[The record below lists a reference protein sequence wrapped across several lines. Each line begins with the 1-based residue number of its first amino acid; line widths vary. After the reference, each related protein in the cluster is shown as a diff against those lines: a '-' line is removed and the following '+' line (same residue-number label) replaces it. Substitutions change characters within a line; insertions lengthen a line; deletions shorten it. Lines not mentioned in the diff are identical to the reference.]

1 MAFNIADLFERAV
14 DTFPDRLAMAVGDE
28 HLTFAELDAAANRFA
43 NHLRSVGIGSG
54 DHIGVYGQNSVE
66 WIVAALG
73 AYKVSAV
80 PININFRY
88 VEDELLYIFDNADL
102 VGLVHDRQYTPRVA
116 AVMDKAPA
124 LRHFVAI
131 EDGSGEDLSSVGS
144 VPMDEA
150 LAAASPERPD
160 VERSPDDRYMLY
172 TGGTTGM
179 PKGVVWR
186 QEDVF
191 FALGGG
197 IDAYTNERI
206 THDGQLAE
214 KAAASPAG
222 MVSLNTPP
230 LMHGAAQW
238 GALRFW
244 FEGGT
249 VVFLPK
255 FSGEAV
261 WSAIER
267 ERVNTVSITGDAM
280 ARPMVDAL
288 LAEPDRWDLSS
299 LFVVSSTAA
308 VLSPSVK
315 DQFLELLPN
324 VMVVEAIG
332 SSEGGMN
339 GLVAQAKGQVVEHKG
354 GGPTVEPAR
363 DTIVFD
369 EDLKPLEPGTG
380 VIGRL
385 ARGGNIPLGYYKDE
399 AKTAAT
405 FVTAPDGKR
414 YVVGGDLAML
424 EADGTITLLGR
435 GSGCIN
441 TGGEKVFPEEVEGV
455 LKGHPAVYDALVVGV
470 PDERW
475 GNAVAAVVQV
485 REGQD
490 APTLDEV
497 AEHCR
502 SHIAA
507 YKVPR
512 HLLLVPEI
520 QRSPSGKPDYPWASR
535 TAKTE
540 LGVS

>member
-1 MAFNIADLFERAV
+1 
-14 DTFPDRLAMAVGDE
+14 
-28 HLTFAELDAAANRFA
+28 
-43 NHLRSVGIGSG
+43 
-54 DHIGVYGQNSVE
+54 
-66 WIVAALG
+66 
-73 AYKVSAV
+73 
-80 PININFRY
+80 
-88 VEDELLYIFDNADL
+88 
-102 VGLVHDRQYTPRVA
+102 
-116 AVMDKAPA
+116 
-124 LRHFVAI
+124 
-131 EDGSGEDLSSVGS
+131 
-144 VPMDEA
+144 
-150 LAAASPERPD
+150 
-160 VERSPDDRYMLY
+160 
-172 TGGTTGM
+172 
-179 PKGVVWR
+179 
-186 QEDVF
+186 
-191 FALGGG
+191 
-197 IDAYTNERI
+197 
-206 THDGQLAE
+206 
-214 KAAASPAG
+214 
-222 MVSLNTPP
+222 
-230 LMHGAAQW
+230 
-238 GALRFW
+238 
-244 FEGGT
+244 
-249 VVFLPK
+249 
-255 FSGEAV
+255 
-261 WSAIER
+261 
-267 ERVNTVSITGDAM
+267 
-280 ARPMVDAL
+280 
-288 LAEPDRWDLSS
+288 
-299 LFVVSSTAA
+299 
-308 VLSPSVK
+308 
-315 DQFLELLPN
+315 
-324 VMVVEAIG
+324 
-332 SSEGGMN
+332 MN

-535 TAKTE
+535 TAMTE